1 MLFQQAVAQIKSI
14 SVNPMLS
21 NCARCQASLE
31 VAKFLALAAPEQGTN
46 LALTLCEYFKYSSS
60 CEKSVGPL
68 VMGPILTQV
77 VSFADVG
84 GYDGQVK
91 LVAETEECFVS
102 HHISQSI
109 CSQFLGLCPAPAATV
124 LNLTGWFS
132 KPKPNPLP
140 PPKQPSGQ
148 LLKVLHLSD
157 MHIDPRARHLHA
169 CIVYLL

>member
-1 MLFQQAVAQIKSI
+1 MLLQQAVAQIKSI
-14 SVNPMLS
+14 SVNPMLT

-60 CEKSVGPL
+60 CEKSFGPL

-91 LVAETEECFVS
+91 LVAEIEACLCLIMFP
-102 HHISQSI
+102 
-109 CSQFLGLCPAPAATV
+109 SQFAPSSLGYVQQLRQR
-124 LNLTGWFS
+124 LSISLGGLQS
-132 KPKPNPLP
+132 QNPTLFP
-140 PPKQPSGQ
+140 HRSSPVDNG
-148 LLKVLHLSD
+148 
-157 MHIDPRARHLHA
+157 
-169 CIVYLL
+169 